1 MAVATLNST
10 ALLFAAS
17 TEATYAAA
25 REGGNGRYVSE
36 FGWIGQYFGGGPF
49 EVNQVF
55 ASFDLS
61 GLPTNALIT
70 GAKLIVT
77 ARESYGN
84 HTVEVRSSAFTP
96 GAATSF
102 VPGSG
107 LAAKPLLGSTAFA
120 DGFDFERQISLSGFT
135 RENLANLV
143 LAGAAQ
149 RTGTAPTGD
158 TTTRIDS
165 ARLEITWE
173 LAFPVVQ
180 ATAQGVRAAGAAI
193 ALPSGV
199 VAGDLIL
206 VLVST
211 GSASAL
217 PAPAGYTSIGASLDA
232 GGSYSGH
239 AAFYRTATG
248 SDACAFAAAVGF
260 LAYRISGAG
269 VPTGAFASFFDPPA
283 HTAPLANNLWFAS
296 VAEGSDTSDAVAPT
310 GYGNLIRVNGSP
322 GLSLGSARRSLAAAS
337 DNPVGEMN
345 SNFGAR
351 VSTIVVPPAASGSSE
366 PEPGDTTAPT
376 ITSPATASVAEN
388 VANPT
393 GSLTANETVNW
404 SIAGGADA
412 ALFSISGST
421 WTLGATPDFEAKASY
436 AVTFRATDAAG
447 NASTQAFT
455 LAITDVA
462 EGGGGVPAV
471 TGWKTPGGLASIVDG
486 NRSWAPVTPANLTSV
501 DGTIVRATGINSTA
515 ITHVLRSF
523 NFGFSDTDVPVG
535 ATITGVEVEIVRR
548 RSFGSG
554 VPFARH
560 ARLSIDSGVR
570 TVAALGDQIGT
581 NNSTDVEWT
590 NSFTTAPYGGLTDLW
605 GAALTP
611 ALIKQTAFGFDYGL
625 QGGAASM
632 DAAVDQLRMRVHFTT
647 PGTPSPTRRAPR
659 SFFWF

>member
-1 MAVATLNST
+1 MAVSTLNST

-36 FGWIGQYFGGGPF
+36 FGWIGQYYGGGPF

-61 GLPTNALIT
+61 GLPANAQIT
-70 GAKLIVT
+70 SAKLIVA

-84 HTVEVRSSAFTP
+84 HTVEVRSSTFTP

-102 VPGSG
+102 VAGSG
-107 LAAKPLLGSTAFA
+107 LAAKTLLGSTAFA
-120 DGFDFERQISLSGFT
+120 DGFDFERQIVLSGFT
-135 RENLANLV
+135 RESLASLV

-165 ARLEITWE
+165 AKLEITWE

-211 GSASAL
+211 GDAAAVSTPTGYTPIGSAL
-217 PAPAGYTSIGASLDA
+217 R
-232 GGSYSGH
+232 GGSGYSGH
-239 AAFYRTATG
+239 AGFYRIATG
-248 SDACAFAAAVGF
+248 SDACTFTTQVGF

-269 VPTGAFASFFDPPA
+269 APTGTFTNSYFAPSHAAPA
-283 HTAPLANNLWFAS
+283 ANNLWITS
-296 VAEGSDTSDAVAPT
+296 VAEDDGTSDAVAPA
-310 GYGNLIRVNGSP
+310 GYGNLIKVNAPPFHALGSSRRELNAGSQSP
-322 GLSLGSARRSLAAAS
+322 GIEMSPSGGAS
-337 DNPVGEMN
+337 
-345 SNFGAR
+345 
-351 VSTIVVPPAASGSSE
+351 VSTIAVPPAASTTTS
-366 PEPGDTTAPT
+366 PGDTTPPT

-393 GSLTANETVNW
+393 GELTANETVTW
-404 SIAGGADA
+404 TIAGGADA

-421 WTLGATPDFEAKASY
+421 WTLGATPDFETKTSY
-436 AVTFRATDAAG
+436 AVTFRAADAAG

-455 LAITDVA
+455 LTITDVA

-471 TGWKTPGGLASIVDG
+471 TSWKTPGGLASIVDG

-523 NFGFSDTDVPVG
+523 NFGFTDSDIPVG
-535 ATITGVEVEIVRR
+535 ATVTGVEVEIVRR

-590 NSFTTAPYGGLTDLW
+590 NSFTTAPYGGQTDLW

-611 ALIKQTAFGFDYGL
+611 ALIKQTTFGFDYGL

-647 PGTPSPTRRAPR
+647 PGTPGPTRRAPR